1 PFQFVPIAVGVVAV
15 VAGALIVHYFLNR
28 KSTKPRREPNR
39 TARLRTLV
47 DPNDKYLLPL
57 VEKEVLSH
65 DTRRFRFG
73 LPSKQH
79 VLGLPVGQHIHLIAT
94 IDNELVIRPYT
105 PISSD
110 EDVGYVDLV
119 VKVYFKDQH
128 PKFPAGGKMTQ
139 HLEKMELGD
148 KISFR
153 GPSGRLQYLGN
164 GTFSIKKLRKDPPK
178 NVTAKRVN
186 MIAGGTGIT
195 PMLQLVREVL
205 KRSDKD
211 KTELALLFANQ
222 SEKDILLRGELDELA
237 EKHPDQFKVWYTV
250 DKAAEGIYYVKY
262 LVSAP
267 SPHAALKRMP
277 RGTGNA
283 RFIAWSYNTGHVND
297 DMMQRHLFAP
307 DPETLCL
314 LCGPPPMVNY
324 TCIPGLERLGHRSEQ
339 RFSY

>member
-1 PFQFVPIAVGVVAV
+1 MARLIETNFVPIAVGVVAI
-15 VAGALIVHYFLNR
+15 VAGALIVHYFINK

-47 DPNDKYLLPL
+47 DPNDKYQLPL
-57 VEKEVLSH
+57 IEKEVLSA

-79 VLGLPVGQHIHLIAT
+79 ILGLPVGQHIHLIAT

-110 EDVGYVDLV
+110 DDVGYVDLI
-119 VKVYFKDQH
+119 VKVYFKDTH

-139 HLEKMELGD
+139 HLEEMELGD

-178 NVTAKRVN
+178 HVTAKCVN
-186 MIAGGTGIT
+186 MIAGGSGIT

-211 KTELALLFANQ
+211 KTQLALLFANQ
-222 SEKDILLRGELDELA
+222 SEKDILLRDELDELA
-237 EKHPDQFKVWYTV
+237 KKHPDQFKVWYTV
-250 DKAAEGIYYVKY
+250 DKAAE
-262 LVSAP
+262 A
-267 SPHAALKRMP
+267 HKRMP
-277 RGTGNA
+277 RPANA
-283 RFIAWSYNTGHVND
+283 RFIAWLYNTGHVND
-297 DMMQRHLFAP
+297 EMMGEHLHP
-307 DPETLCL
+307 PGPETLCL

>member
-1 PFQFVPIAVGVVAV
+1 YLYPLPLQFVPIAVGVIAV
-15 VAGALIVHYFLNR
+15 VAGALIVHYFINK

-47 DPNDKYLLPL
+47 DPNDKYQLPL
-57 VEKEVLSH
+57 IEKEVLSH

-79 VLGLPVGQHIHLIAT
+79 ILGLPVGQHIHLIAT

-119 VKVYFKDQH
+119 VKVYFKDVH

-139 HLEKMELGD
+139 YLEQMELGD

-178 NVTAKRVN
+178 HVTAKYVN

-205 KRSDKD
+205 KRNEKD
-211 KTELALLFANQ
+211 KTQLALLFANQ
-222 SEKDILLRGELDELA
+222 SEKDILLREELDELA
-237 EKHPDQFKVWYTV
+237 KKHPDQFKVWYTPSIML
-250 DKAAEGIYYVKY
+250 KISC
-262 LVSAP
+262 LPP

-277 RGTGNA
+277 RTAHA

-297 DMMQRHLFAP
+297 DMMQEHLHPP

>member
-1 PFQFVPIAVGVVAV
+1 MARLIESNFVPIAVGVIAV
-15 VAGALIVHYFLNR
+15 VAGALIVHYFINK

-47 DPNDKYLLPL
+47 DPNDKYQLPL
-57 VEKEVLSH
+57 IEKEVISH

-79 VLGLPVGQHIHLIAT
+79 ILGLPVGQHIHLIAT

-119 VKVYFKDQH
+119 VKVYFKDVH

-139 HLEKMELGD
+139 HLEQMELGD

-178 NVTAKRVN
+178 HVTAKYVN

-205 KRSDKD
+205 KRNDKD
-211 KTELALLFANQ
+211 KTQLALLFANQ
-222 SEKDILLRGELDELA
+222 SEKDILLRGELDDLA
-237 EKHPDQFKVWYTV
+237 KKHPDQFKVWYTV
-250 DKAAEGIYYVKY
+250 DKSAEGWNYSV
-262 LVSAP
+262 
-267 SPHAALKRMP
+267 
-277 RGTGNA
+277 G
-283 RFIAWSYNTGHVND
+283 FIDDEMIGAHLLPAND
-297 DMMQRHLFAP
+297 
-307 DPETLCL
+307 ETIVL
-314 LCGPPPMVNY
+314 LCGPPPMINFA
-324 TCIPGLERLGHRSEQ
+324 CNPALDKLGYHPDT
-339 RFSY
+339 RFAY

>member
-1 PFQFVPIAVGVVAV
+1 MTDFDFVPIAVGVVAV
-15 VAGALIVHYFLNR
+15 VAGALIVHYFLNK

-57 VEKEVLSH
+57 VEKEVLSA

-119 VKVYFKDQH
+119 VKVYFKDTH
-128 PKFPAGGKMTQ
+128 PKFPGGGKMTQ
-139 HLEKMELGD
+139 HLEQLELGD

-178 NVTAKRVN
+178 HVTAKRVN

-205 KRSDKD
+205 KRNDKD
-211 KTELALLFANQ
+211 KTEMALLFANQ

-237 EKHPDQFKVWYTV
+237 QKHPDQFKVWYTV
-250 DKAAEGIYYVKY
+250 DKAAE
-262 LVSAP
+262 
-267 SPHAALKRMP
+267 ALKRMP
-277 RGTGNA
+277 RTANA

-297 DMMQRHLFAP
+297 EMMEKHLYPP
-307 DPETLCL
+307 DGDTLCL

-324 TCIPGLERLGHRSEQ
+324 TCIPGLERLGHRAEQ

>member
-1 PFQFVPIAVGVVAV
+1 MARIVESNFVPLAVGVVAV
-15 VAGALIVHYFLNR
+15 LAGALIVHYLLNK

-57 VEKEVLSH
+57 IEKENLSH

-119 VKVYFKDQH
+119 VKVYFKDTH
-128 PKFPAGGKMTQ
+128 PKFPTGGKMTQ
-139 HLEKMELGD
+139 HLEQLELGD

-178 NVTAKRVN
+178 LVSAKRVN

-195 PMLQLVREVL
+195 PMLQLAREVL

-222 SEKDILLRGELDELA
+222 SEKDILLRAELDELA

-250 DKAAEGIYYVKY
+250 DKAGEGWQYSVGFINEDMI
-262 LVSAP
+262 
-267 SPHAALKRMP
+267 AAHLLP
-277 RGTGNA
+277 A
-283 RFIAWSYNTGHVND
+283 ND
-297 DMMQRHLFAP
+297 D
-307 DPETLCL
+307 TIVL
-314 LCGPPPMVNY
+314 LCGPPPMINFA
-324 TCIPGLERLGHRSEQ
+324 CNPSLDKLGYHPDT
-339 RFSY
+339 RFAY

>member
-1 PFQFVPIAVGVVAV
+1 MTDIDFVPIAVGVVAV
-15 VAGALIVHYFLNR
+15 VAGALIVHYFLNK

-57 VEKEVLSH
+57 VEKEVLST

-119 VKVYFKDQH
+119 VKVYFKDTH
-128 PKFPAGGKMTQ
+128 PKFPGGGKMTQ
-139 HLEKMELGD
+139 YLEQMELGD

-178 NVTAKRVN
+178 HVTAKRVN

-205 KRSDKD
+205 KRNDKD
-211 KTELALLFANQ
+211 KTEMALLFANQ
-222 SEKDILLRGELDELA
+222 VTDPPPCQATVLILLISHRARRIFCCA
-237 EKHPDQFKVWYTV
+237 ENWTNWPKSIPTNSRSGTPWTRQP
-250 DKAAEGIYYVKY
+250 KAGPI
-262 LVSAP
+262 
-267 SPHAALKRMP
+267 
-277 RGTGNA
+277 A
-283 RFIAWSYNTGHVND
+283 RASST
-297 DMMQRHLFAP
+297 R
-307 DPETLCL
+307 T
-314 LCGPPPMVNY
+314 
-324 TCIPGLERLGHRSEQ
+324 
-339 RFSY
+339 